1 MALER
6 RGDVSPKSNLPVEGR
21 RAQRHPPE
29 PAPVPGDAH
38 TRSMVERMNK
48 VVFGES
54 EFCHFRSLDYE
65 IFRGMC
71 YMAGFGHHL
80 YREGKNLERGLG

>member
-1 MALER
+1 
-6 RGDVSPKSNLPVEGR
+6 
-21 RAQRHPPE
+21 
-29 PAPVPGDAH
+29 
-38 TRSMVERMNK
+38 MNK